1 MDSGGFTVK
10 EMVVRLD
17 GKLDGIL
24 VSLNSKADR
33 DEVRDL
39 EKRVSS
45 LEGSRT
51 ANVALST
58 WQRWFF
64 GAVCI
69 GLVGCVIAL
78 IALVLGGHT

>member
-1 MDSGGFTVK
+1 MDTGGFTVK
-10 EMVVRLD
+10 EMVIRLD

-45 LEGSRT
+45 LEGTRT
-51 ANVALST
+51 ASVVLST

-64 GAVCI
+64 GAVCV
-69 GLVGCVIAL
+69 GLVGAVIAL
-78 IALVLGGHT
+78 VALATGH